1 MDRTIT
7 LLNDYFQ
14 DPETLRWGLTV
25 AVALGAFLLIIGISY
40 VFSMTFSPAR
50 SRLRQVVG
58 RSGDKGP
65 SMATRIGERLEPVT
79 PYLLPK
85 KEWERTKVDAQLVHA
100 GFRSRQ
106 ALTLFYTIK
115 TVVGV
120 VLAATVI
127 IGAPL
132 IGQLSNNQYSLV
144 QIVMAALFASIV
156 GMALPNFVLNRI
168 VQRRQR
174 KIHKGFPDAL
184 DMLVVA
190 MEAGIGLAAA
200 IQRVSKELGHS
211 HPSLAEELGL
221 VNAEIRSGIDRGE
234 ALRNLARRT
243 GVEDIKIFAGM
254 IAQTLRYGTSIADT
268 LRVFS
273 DDFRDKRL
281 QQAEEQAAK
290 IGTKMIF
297 PMVFCFFPAFFV
309 VAVGPAILKI
319 IEVFGGMSYE

>member
-1 MDRTIT
+1 MDRVIT

-14 DPETLRWGLTV
+14 DPDALRLGLTV
-25 AVALGAFLLIIGISY
+25 TVALGVFLLIVGGSY
-40 VFSMTFSPAR
+40 VLFMAFSPAR
-50 SRLRQVVG
+50 TRLRQVVG
-58 RSGDKGP
+58 QPADKGP
-65 SMATRIGERLEPVT
+65 SVAARLGERLEPLT

-85 KEWERTKVDAQLVHA
+85 KEWEKTRIDAQLVHA
-100 GFRSRQ
+100 GFRSRE

-120 VLAATVI
+120 SLAATVI
-127 IGAPL
+127 IGAPM
-132 IGQLSNNQYSLV
+132 IGKLSGNHYSLI
-144 QIVMAALFASIV
+144 QIVIMALFSSLV

-174 KIHKGFPDAL
+174 KIRKGFPDAL

-200 IQRVSKELGHS
+200 IQRVGRELGHS
-211 HPSLAEELGL
+211 HPGLADELGL

-268 LRVFS
+268 LRIFA
-273 DDFRDKRL
+273 DDFRDKRM

-297 PMVFCFFPAFFV
+297 PLVACFFPAFFV
-309 VAVGPAILKI
+309 VAVGPAALKI
-319 IEVFGGMSYE
+319 IEVFSRL

>member
-1 MDRTIT
+1 MDRIAAF
-7 LLNDYFQ
+7 LNDYVH
-14 DPETLRWGLTV
+14 DPEALRMGLTATV
-25 AVALGAFLLIIGISY
+25 AIGVFLLIVGVSY
-40 VFSMTFSPAR
+40 VLFTTFSPAR
-50 SRLRQVVG
+50 MRLRQVVG
-58 RSGDKGP
+58 RPADNGP
-65 SMATRIGERLEPVT
+65 SVAARIGERLEPLT

-85 KEWERTKVDAQLVHA
+85 KEWERTRIDAQLVHA

-115 TVVGV
+115 TVFGIL
-120 VLAATVI
+120 LAIIVI
-127 IGAPL
+127 IGAPFV
-132 IGQLSNNQYSLV
+132 GQLAGNQYSLM
-144 QIVMAALFASIV
+144 QIVMAALFASLV
-156 GMALPNFVLNRI
+156 GMAVPNFVLNRL
-168 VQRRQR
+168 VERRQR
-174 KIHKGFPDAL
+174 RIRKGFPDAL

-200 IQRVSKELGHS
+200 IQRVSSELRHS
-211 HPSLAEELGL
+211 HPALANELGL

-268 LRVFS
+268 LRIFS

-297 PMVFCFFPAFFV
+297 PMAFCFFPAFFV
-309 VAVGPAILKI
+309 VALGPAAIKI
-319 IEVFGGMSYE
+319 IEVFGRMTYE